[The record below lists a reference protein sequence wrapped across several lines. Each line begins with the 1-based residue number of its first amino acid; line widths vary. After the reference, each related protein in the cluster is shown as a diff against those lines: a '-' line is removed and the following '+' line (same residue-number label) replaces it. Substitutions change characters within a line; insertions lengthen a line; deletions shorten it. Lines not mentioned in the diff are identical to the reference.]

1 MNTKLLE
8 FVLQSGMY
16 YSKDSYG
23 TYIELPDSGDSVA
36 AIEQFAELVAAEE
49 RARIVKMLVAESTT
63 KHKTI
68 SDKQAYKIAQFHNL
82 QPQEFYAI
90 YDDIM
95 QAIK

>member
-23 TYIELPDSGDSVA
+23 TYIELPNNSVA
-36 AIEQFAELVAAEE
+36 AIERFAELVAAEE
-49 RARIVKMLVAESTT
+49 RARIVKMLAES
-63 KHKTI
+63 KAKQYKTI
-68 SDKQAYKIAQFHNL
+68 PDKQAYKIAQFHNL

-95 QAIK
+95 QIINK

>member
-36 AIEQFAELVAAEE
+36 AIEHFAELVAAEE
-49 RARIVKMLVAESTT
+49 RARIVKMLSESKT

-95 QAIK
+95 QTIK